1 MRYDMAVARVTEIIS
16 GSKKSF
22 NDAIEQGIERANK
35 TLKNVSGAWIQD
47 QKIVIEK
54 GKVVEYR
61 VALKVTFVLEK

>member
-1 MRYDMAVARVTEIIS
+1 MAVARVTEIIS

-22 NDAIEQGIERANK
+22 DAAIEDGIARANK
-35 TLKNVSGAWIQD
+35 TLKNVTGVWIQD

-61 VALKVTFVLEK
+61 VAMKVTFVLEK